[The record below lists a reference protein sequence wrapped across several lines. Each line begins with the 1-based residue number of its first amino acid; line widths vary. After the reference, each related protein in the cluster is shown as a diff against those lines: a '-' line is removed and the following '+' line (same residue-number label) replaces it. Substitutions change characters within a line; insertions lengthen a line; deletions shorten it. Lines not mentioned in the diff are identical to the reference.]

1 MGVRNKVIGIT
12 FLLTTAITAC
22 AFADTVQDA
31 NSEGKVVETQTGE
44 LEMAKYY
51 ESIDELN
58 SDAEFVVAGE
68 CISVDSFSSKLGTI
82 WTKSIYQVDEILAG
96 SFDKNTVT
104 VYIMGGKIPIGDYLE
119 AYEGPYKEE
128 MEEHYSQYNENDLI
142 SQVYEESKIPEV
154 GEKSVLFLTPS
165 SFEGG
170 YERVGSFMGAFN
182 MQASTRNSKEDLYE
196 GYLGNYTIAEIKK
209 ELAD

>member
-96 SFDKNTVT
+96 SFE
-104 VYIMGGKIPIGDYLE
+104 KIRL
-119 AYEGPYKEE
+119 
-128 MEEHYSQYNENDLI
+128 
-142 SQVYEESKIPEV
+142 
-154 GEKSVLFLTPS
+154 LF
-165 SFEGG
+165 
-170 YERVGSFMGAFN
+170 
-182 MQASTRNSKEDLYE
+182 
-196 GYLGNYTIAEIKK
+196 I
-209 ELAD
+209 